1 MKMRNE
7 DGEKKMDRTEMKK
20 STLLEK
26 RKRTSFGGLG
36 GPICRPRT
44 SAQTKLI
51 WTGHSLVSE

>member
-1 MKMRNE
+1 MRNE

-26 RKRTSFGGLG
+26 RKRTSFGGWVVLFVG
-36 GPICRPRT
+36 LPA

-51 WTGHSLVSE
+51 WMGHSLVSE